1 MGNSRLTSEQ
11 LQTLEMV
18 LRHGDRVELVP
29 VKGGVRLLRVRR
41 EEVKKAEEKES
52 VHRTVS
58 KFT

>member
-1 MGNSRLTSEQ
+1 MPYESKVAMGKAGRKKMEREFSRDI
-11 LQTLEMV
+11 V
-18 LRHGDRVELVP
+18 VE
-29 VKGGVRLLRVRR
+29 KYM